1 MAERTRGE
9 NMKIDRKELD
19 KWADILLDHSLR
31 GIRKGDKVFIGGE
44 MAAWPLISA
53 LQDKILKAGGMA
65 DINIRPPDNERGRV
79 WGAAVARFG
88 RLDNLSAAPR
98 WQRLRY
104 ETANKFIEVLG
115 MERPELA
122 RAPAGPVLDR
132 ILQLDS
138 ELRDICRKKQWV
150 VTMYPTRAF
159 AALEELPFGRYGAAV
174 LRGAIESPERT
185 RSFAKRLIARL
196 SGTRSISIVTRRP
209 GSPTPLEL
217 RMSIAGRR
225 MLTDLDGINIP
236 QGEVFTSPDAN
247 SVEGEIFLDMPI
259 LAQGEVIGGVYLKF
273 SRGSVVSF
281 QAEKGRKLLA
291 GIIGADIGARR
302 LGEVAFGINS
312 GLDLPLKH
320 PLFCEKLSGT
330 MHIALGKCFPQA
342 FVSDQNT
349 AKGKADFKSF
359 MRNGTANNS
368 VRHLDLVVSFC
379 KSGAGVRVLLDG
391 KALELKRGNWAP

>member
-1 MAERTRGE
+1 
-9 NMKIDRKELD
+9 MKIERKELD
-19 KWADILLDHSLR
+19 KWAAILLDHSLR
-31 GIRKGDKVFIGGE
+31 GIRKGDMVFIGGE
-44 MAAWPLISA
+44 LAAWPLISA
-53 LQDKILKAGGMA
+53 LQEKILKAGGMA

-79 WGAAVARFG
+79 WGAAVARLG
-88 RLDNLSAAPR
+88 RLENLSSAP
-98 WQRLRY
+98 WQKLRY
-104 ETANKFIEVLG
+104 ETANKFIEILG

-122 RAPAGPVLDR
+122 RAPSGPVLDR

-159 AALEELPFGRYGAAV
+159 AALEGLPFGRYGAAV

-185 RSFAKRLIARL
+185 RALAKRLITRL
-196 SGTRSISIVTRRP
+196 SGTRSLAIVTRRP
-209 GSPTPLEL
+209 GSPRPLEL
-217 RMSIAGRR
+217 RMSLAGRR

-273 SRGSVVSF
+273 SGGSVVSF
-281 QAEKGRKLLA
+281 QAKKGRKLLA
-291 GIIGADIGARR
+291 GIIGADNGARR

-349 AKGKADFKSF
+349 AKGKADFNGLV
-359 MRNGTANNS
+359 RNGTANNS
-368 VRHLDLVVSFC
+368 VRHLDLVVSFR

-391 KALELKRGNWAP
+391 KALGLKRGNWAP